1 MGGGVNVIMTQP
13 IGLPILQ
20 FDVQIYF
27 FFRCPNRYKNVCN
40 LYYSF
45 LPVPLERQTCLH
57 DFPASPFTVTKAFT
71 GGQLLWLQKFY
82 QNKQRHR
89 RKEKNTD

>member
-1 MGGGVNVIMTQP
+1 MTQP

-20 FDVQIYF
+20 FGVQIF
-27 FFRCPNRYKNVCN
+27 FFRCPNRYKNVYN
-40 LYYSF
+40 LYYRF
-45 LPVPLERQTCLH
+45 LPIPLERQTRLH